1 MKKSTVKSHN
11 DMESIATRVSMVSI
25 TGNTVLALFKLFAGI
40 VASSGAMISDAVH
53 SASDILSSIIVIIGV
68 KLSARDSDNAH
79 PYGHERFECVAA
91 IVLSVILFVV
101 GLFIGESAINN
112 IGGNISDL
120 ATPGMLALAAAIISI
135 VSKEAMFHYT
145 KHYAKNLNSSAL
157 MADAWHHR
165 SDAFSS
171 IGALIGIVGAK
182 IGFPI
187 LDPIASLVICVFI
200 VKASYDIF
208 KDAINKMIDRSCSRD
223 VEQDIMNCAAQQNG
237 VLKIDN
243 IKTRMFSNKIYVDIE
258 ICADGKLTLEEGHE
272 IAENVHTAIENN
284 FKNVKHIMVHVNPYS
299 DGNCNDE

>member
-1 MKKSTVKSHN
+1 MKKSTVKSNN
-11 DMESIATRVSMVSI
+11 DMESTATRVSMVSI
-25 TGNTVLALFKLFAGI
+25 VGNTVLALFKLFAGI
-40 VASSGAMISDAVH
+40 VANSGAMISDAVH

-101 GLFIGESAINN
+101 GIFIGESAINSITGRN
-112 IGGNISDL
+112 TSNL
-120 ATPGMLALAAAIISI
+120 AVPGMLALAAAVISI

-145 KHYAKNLNSSAL
+145 KYYAKKLNSSAL

-171 IGALIGIVGAK
+171 IGALIGIVGAR
-182 IGFPI
+182 IGFEI

-200 VKASYDIF
+200 IKASYDIF
-208 KDAINKMIDRSCSRD
+208 KDAINKMIDRSCSED
-223 VEQDIMNCAAQQNG
+223 VEQKITACAAQQDG

-243 IKTRMFSNKIYVDIE
+243 IKTRMFGNRIYVDIE

-284 FKNVKHIMVHVNPYS
+284 FENVKHIMVHVNPYN
-299 DGNCNDE
+299 DGECND